1 MGGLEMG
8 GDTVV
13 YLRESLLGGA
23 EAIYFINNLI
33 F

>member
-8 GDTVV
+8 GNTVV

-23 EAIYFINNLI
+23 EAIYFINDLI

>member
-8 GDTVV
+8 GNTV

-23 EAIYFINNLI
+23 EAIYFINDLI